1 MADEQH
7 GKFSAAAPAVGYLYQ
22 VRYALFD
29 SLRRLVDGS
38 QFSVSVETLDDVVF
52 ETDGKA
58 ADLLQTKHHVQRQG
72 NLTDRSVDLWKSL
85 RVWCEATTN
94 GQMPDGSCLILLTTG
109 TAPEGTASSYLRPGD
124 SRDVKEALTRLNSI
138 SRSSGNASLSAAH
151 EAFRNL
157 TESQRRA
164 LLERVCVMDQ
174 SPTILNLESEM
185 RKVVYYAVDTRF
197 LEAFLIRLEGW
208 WYRLGS

>member
-1 MADEQH
+1 MNSTAS
-7 GKFSAAAPAVGYLYQ
+7 FPMAAAARRLMGYLYQ
-22 VRYALFD
+22 VRYRDLFD
-29 SLRRLVDGS
+29 SLKKRLVDGS

-94 GQMPDGSCLILLTTG
+94 GQMPDGSCLMLLTTG

-124 SRDVKEALTRLNSI
+124 SLRCQ
-138 SRSSGNASLSAAH
+138 RSAH
-151 EAFRNL
+151 
-157 TESQRRA
+157 TSQLHLEIVGERIARRCA
-164 LLERVCVMDQ
+164 
-174 SPTILNLESEM
+174 
-185 RKVVYYAVDTRF
+185 
-197 LEAFLIRLEGW
+197 
-208 WYRLGS
+208 